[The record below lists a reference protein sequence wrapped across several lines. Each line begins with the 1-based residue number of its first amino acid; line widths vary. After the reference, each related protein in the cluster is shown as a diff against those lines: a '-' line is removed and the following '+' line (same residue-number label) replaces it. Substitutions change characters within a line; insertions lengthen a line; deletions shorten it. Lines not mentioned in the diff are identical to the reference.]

1 MSPNQSD
8 FQRKDSVA
16 FIKVIFLVQFV
27 RYSINM
33 NILLGIVTA
42 LSMMMK

>member
-16 FIKVIFLVQFV
+16 YIEVIFLVWFV
-27 RYSINM
+27 SYSINM
-33 NILLGIVTA
+33 NIFLGIVTA